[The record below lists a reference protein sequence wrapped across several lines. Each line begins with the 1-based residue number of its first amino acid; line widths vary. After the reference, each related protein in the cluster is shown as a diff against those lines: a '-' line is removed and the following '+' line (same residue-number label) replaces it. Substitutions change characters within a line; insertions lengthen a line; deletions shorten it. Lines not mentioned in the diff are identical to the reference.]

1 MVGGAANAALLN
13 FTKALGNE
21 GAPHG
26 ILVTGVNP
34 GATKTERWDTM
45 LAKWGAAKGVTPGQ
59 AEREIL
65 DGVPLKRAGTVDE
78 VANLVVFLA
87 SDLSSYIT
95 GTTVNVDG
103 GMARMIF

>member
-1 MVGGAANAALLN
+1 
-13 FTKALGNE
+13 
-21 GAPHG
+21 
-26 ILVTGVNP
+26 
-34 GATKTERWDTM
+34 M
-45 LAKWGAAKGVTPGQ
+45 LAKWGAAKGVTPAQ